1 MINKYLLFMLGSVVV
16 AAISQILLKK
26 AAKTHYNSYIREYLN
41 VWVVSG
47 YFLMIVSTLLT
58 IMAYKGMDYKNGPI
72 IEALGF
78 SFVMVLSRIIYG
90 EKITKKKI
98 IGNIL
103 IFLGIIVFYS

>member
-1 MINKYLLFMLGSVVV
+1 MLGSVVV

-58 IMAYKGMDYKNGPI
+58 IMAYKGMDYNNGPI